1 VAVTTGVDRGIARVE
16 WTGGLDRGRPGSDPG
31 GGTPGDIYEVY
42 TPGDPGPRVD
52 EKEVSKW

>member
-1 VAVTTGVDRGIARVE
+1 VTTGVDRGIARVE